1 MIGFTY
7 SLIPVD
13 FGATLMSL
21 FGFLSQKKYPGE
33 FLRPEVILSRS
44 YLRKC
49 SIWSEVPPVIN
60 LSFFKN
66 AIKSGPLRVTG

>member
-49 SIWSEVPPVIN
+49 SIWPPPSIINN

-66 AIKSGPLRVTG
+66 AISSETLGVS